1 MHFKFKGVCKVK
13 LKGWG
18 KKDHA
23 NTKYKEALLKSD
35 KVDFRTRS
43 ITRDYFPI
51 IKGPIHQK
59 CLNWAALGK
68 LLTFNFLICKRQQ

>member
-1 MHFKFKGVCKVK
+1 MYFKFKGMCKVK
-13 LKGWG
+13 VKGWG

-43 ITRDYFPI
+43 ITRDYFPTI
-51 IKGPIHQK
+51 EGPIHQK

-68 LLTFNFLICKRQQ
+68 LLSFNFPICKQQQ